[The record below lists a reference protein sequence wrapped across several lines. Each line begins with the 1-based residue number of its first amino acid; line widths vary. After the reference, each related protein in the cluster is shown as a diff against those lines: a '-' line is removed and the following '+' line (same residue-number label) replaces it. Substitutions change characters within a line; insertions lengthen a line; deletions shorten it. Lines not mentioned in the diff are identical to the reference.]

1 MSAPTTPAAHRAT
14 IARLTRLH
22 GPTDQR
28 VLRARR
34 NYAAAQIE
42 AQVERIVASAPPF
55 TPAQI
60 ARIGAIL
67 DSAAPSESAL
77 LRQSTTGAGETAVAS

>member
-28 VLRARR
+28 VLTARR
-34 NYAAAQIE
+34 DYAAAQIE
-42 AQVERIVASAPPF
+42 AHVERCVAAAPPF
-55 TPAQI
+55 TRDQI
-60 ARIGAIL
+60 ERIAAIL
-67 DSAAPSESAL
+67 DNAAVESEPHA
-77 LRQSTTGAGETAVAS
+77 AVTA